1 MSLFK
6 YNVNV
11 KDYKTSLLKFIFR
24 YHAKQLKEMHDV
36 VKMFYRNTK
45 AIYNKI
51 YIKVNGYW
59 NKRAILT
66 VKYYQNIIKG
76 S

>member
-24 YHAKQLKEMHDV
+24 YYAKQLKEMHDV

-45 AIYNKI
+45 HMS
-51 YIKVNGYW
+51 
-59 NKRAILT
+59 T
-66 VKYYQNIIKG
+66 NIIKSTLKLMDIG
-76 S
+76 TKGLF